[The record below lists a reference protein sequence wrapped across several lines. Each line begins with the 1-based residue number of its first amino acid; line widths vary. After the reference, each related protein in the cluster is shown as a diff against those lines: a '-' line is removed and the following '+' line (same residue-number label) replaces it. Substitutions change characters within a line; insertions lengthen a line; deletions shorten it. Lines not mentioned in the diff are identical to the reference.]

1 MADKDGGRP
10 VADGI
15 EVEWQFDALDLR
27 PVERWLAALPMQH
40 GINGQLP
47 APTTLAKPPRRLVDR
62 YLDTEDW
69 RIVRAGF
76 VLRTRQRGRRDEV
89 TLKDSAPSGPGG
101 LRQRLEVTEP
111 LPEDGLPGLGTD
123 GPVGRR
129 IAAVAGPRPFRQ
141 VLEVRTR
148 RRPFSLRVAGEEV
161 AEVALDETVIT
172 EGPAQQPVRLRRVE
186 VEVRP
191 EWAEDLEPVVE
202 DLRRSCGLQPATL
215 SKFEAGLLALG
226 IHVPEP
232 PDLGPTEVTPTSSLG
247 DLAYAVIRR
256 NLAVLL
262 AREPGTRL
270 GEDIEEL
277 HDMRVATRRLRAA
290 IDFFG
295 DILPVRART
304 LRAELSWLAGVLG
317 GVRDLDVQI
326 ERLDDMERWVV
337 TDGSDGSPLDDLRRL
352 LTAHRVAARRVL
364 LDALDS
370 TRWERLAAGL
380 TSMART
386 SQRGRPPAARQ
397 PAAAALPDLVTPRHR
412 AVVKAARRAGASGI
426 AADYHRLRIR
436 CKRLRYSL
444 EFTAG
449 VYGGR
454 TEQFTKKLARLQDA
468 LGLMQDAEVATGRLL
483 ALATSPAAG
492 DPVDG
497 LPPRTI
503 FTMGAVAERYRAES
517 HQLLGGMGR
526 RLKLLKGREW
536 RNLADHMSERRAA
549 ALAVAPN
556 PPRVLEAPVD
566 APPSAEPPAAVAPAA
581 VAPAAVAA
589 APNGDGG
596 EQATRA
602 APAPPEVP
610 AARVAPTERWAVPA
624 VAPEVRVPELAPPAP
639 ISAALSAWPDPAW
652 GFPAPD
658 SGER

>member
-1 MADKDGGRP
+1 MA
-10 VADGI
+10 
-15 EVEWQFDALDLR
+15 
-27 PVERWLAALPMQH
+27 
-40 GINGQLP
+40 
-47 APTTLAKPPRRLVDR
+47 
-62 YLDTEDW
+62 
-69 RIVRAGF
+69 
-76 VLRTRQRGRRDEV
+76 
-89 TLKDSAPSGPGG
+89 
-101 LRQRLEVTEP
+101 
-111 LPEDGLPGLGTD
+111 GT
-123 GPVGRR
+123 
-129 IAAVAGPRPFRQ
+129 RPFRQ

-191 EWAEDLEPVVE
+191 EWAENLEPVVE
-202 DLRRSCGLQPATL
+202 DLRRSCGLQAATL

-295 DILPVRART
+295 DVLPVRARDAAG
-304 LRAELSWLAGVLG
+304 RAHLAGRGPRGGTRPRRADRAAGRHGALG
-317 GVRDLDVQI
+317 
-326 ERLDDMERWVV
+326 
-337 TDGSDGSPLDDLRRL
+337 DGRRVRRL
-352 LTAHRVAARRVL
+352 TAGRPPAPAHSAAGGGRARVL

-370 TRWERLAAGL
+370 VRWERLAAGL
-380 TSMART
+380 TSMVRA
-386 SQRGRPPAARQ
+386 SPRGRPAAARQ

-412 AVVKAARRAGASGI
+412 AVVKAARRAGSSGV
-426 AADYHRLRIR
+426 ATDYHRLRIR

-454 TEQFTKKLARLQDA
+454 TEQFTKKLARLQDS

-492 DPVDG
+492 DPVEG

-517 HQLLGGMGR
+517 HKLLGAMGR
-526 RLKLLKGREW
+526 RLRLLKGKEW
-536 RNLADHMSERRAA
+536 RSLADHMAERRVA
-549 ALAVAPN
+549 ALATAPT
-556 PPRVLEAPVD
+556 PPRVLEAPPVEAPPVD
-566 APPSAEPPAAVAPAA
+566 APAATEPSLVTP
-581 VAPAAVAA
+581 PAAVAA
-589 APNGDGG
+589 ALDGADGD
-596 EQATRA
+596 QAARA
-602 APAPPEVP
+602 APAPSEVP
-610 AARVAPTERWAVPA
+610 AARVAPPGRVRRAGR
-624 VAPEVRVPELAPPAP
+624 APRGAGPRAGAARGHPCGALGLAGSRVGIPRPGL
-639 ISAALSAWPDPAW
+639 
-652 GFPAPD
+652 
-658 SGER
+658 R

>member
-1 MADKDGGRP
+1 MTETDGGRHG
-10 VADGI
+10 AGDL

-27 PVERWLAALPMQH
+27 PVERWLAALPMQ
-40 GINGQLP
+40 NGSKGPMP
-47 APTTLAKPPRRLVDR
+47 APTALAKPPRRLVDR

-76 VLRTRQRGRRDEV
+76 VLRTRQRGRRDEA
-89 TLKDSAPSGPGG
+89 TLKDSAPSAPGG

-111 LPEDGLPGLGTD
+111 LPEGGLAGLGPD

-129 IAAVAGPRPFRQ
+129 IAAVAGRHPFRQ

-148 RRPFSLRVAGEEV
+148 RRPFSLRVAGVEV

-172 EGPAQQPVRLRRVE
+172 EGPTQQPVRLRRVE

-191 EWAEDLEPVVE
+191 EWAADLEPVVD

-226 IHVPEP
+226 IHIPEP
-232 PDLGPTEVTPTSSLG
+232 PDLGSTEVTPTSTLG

-295 DILPVRART
+295 VVLPVRART

-326 ERLDDMERWVV
+326 ERLDEMERWVV
-337 TDGSDGSPLDDLRRL
+337 ADGSEGSPLDDLRRL
-352 LTAHRVAARRVL
+352 LTAQRVAARRVL

-370 TRWERLAAGL
+370 ARWERLAAGL
-380 TSMART
+380 TSMVRA
-386 SQRGRPPAARQ
+386 SPRGRPEAARQ
-397 PAAAALPDLVTPRHR
+397 PAAAALPGLVTPKHK
-412 AVVKAARRAGASGI
+412 AVVKAARRAGSSGV
-426 AADYHRLRIR
+426 ATDYHRLRIR

-454 TEQFTKKLARLQDA
+454 TEQFTKKLARLQDS

-492 DPVDG
+492 DPVEG

-517 HQLLGGMGR
+517 HKLLGAMDR
-526 RLKLLKGREW
+526 RLQLLKGKEW
-536 RNLADHMSERRAA
+536 RDLAEYMAERRAE
-549 ALAVAPN
+549 ALASAPP
-556 PPRVLEAPVD
+556 PPRALET
-566 APPSAEPPAAVAPAA
+566 PPAVATGATEPPANVADGTDGAG
-581 VAPAAVAA
+581 
-589 APNGDGG
+589 GDL
-596 EQATRA
+596 ATVPDRS
-602 APAPPEVP
+602 EVP
-610 AARVAPTERWAVPA
+610 AARVVPGERW
-624 VAPEVRVPELAPPAP
+624 VAPAAPEPLRVPELAPPAP

-658 SGER
+658 SREG